1 MATLKE
7 IADLAGV
14 SRGTVDRVLNHR
26 GSVNPQT
33 EKKILEIVQALDYKP
48 NKAGIVLAAQKKNL
62 KLGVVLL
69 GLYTVFY
76 DDILAGVR
84 DKAAELEGYNCSVLL
99 RQTEYD
105 LTQQL
110 NAIDELVSEGING
123 LAISPYNDTAVRDK
137 IDALYDQGIP
147 VVTLNTDIENSKRL
161 AYVGCHFY
169 RSGETAGGLMH
180 LMTGGV
186 SGDGVHVGIISGSTN
201 ILCHTERIAGFRHV
215 TESYGGI
222 RIVETVNTYDDETE
236 SYELTADM
244 LRRHPEIN
252 ALYFTAGGV
261 YGGCRAVMDS
271 GRAAQ
276 ITVITNDMVDTTRE
290 FLENGL
296 IAATICQQPFV
307 QGHKPLSILFTYL
320 TTGELPA
327 VENDYVNID
336 IRIREN
342 Q

>member
-33 EKKILEIVQALDYKP
+33 ERKILEIVQALDYKP

-69 GLYTVFY
+69 GRDTVFY

-84 DKAAELEGYNCSVLL
+84 DKAEELEGYNCSVLL

-105 LTQQL
+105 LNRQL
-110 NAIDELVSEGING
+110 EAIDELVAEGISG
-123 LAISPYNDTAVRDK
+123 LAISPYNDNAVREK
-137 IDALYDQGIP
+137 IDALHDQGIP
-147 VVTLNTDIENSKRL
+147 VVTLNTDIENARRL

-180 LMTGGV
+180 LMTGG
-186 SGDGVHVGIISGSTN
+186 SPDGSVHVGIISGSMN
-201 ILCHTERIAGFRHV
+201 VLCHTERIAGFRHV
-215 TESYGGI
+215 IETYGGI
-222 RIVETVNTYDDETE
+222 QIVETVNNSDDETR
-236 SYELTADM
+236 SYDLTAAM

-271 GRAAQ
+271 GRAPQ

-342 Q
+342 L

>member
-33 EKKILEIVQALDYKP
+33 ERKILEIVQALDYKP

-69 GLYTVFY
+69 GRDTVFY

-84 DKAAELEGYNCSVLL
+84 DKAEELEGYNCSVLI

-105 LTQQL
+105 LNRQL
-110 NAIDELVSEGING
+110 EAIDELVAEEISG
-123 LAISPYNDTAVRDK
+123 LAISPYNDNAVREK
-137 IDALYDQGIP
+137 IDALHDRGIP
-147 VVTLNTDIENSKRL
+147 VVTLNTDIENARRL

-180 LMTGGV
+180 LMTGGAA
-186 SGDGVHVGIISGSTN
+186 DGSVHVGIISGSMN
-201 ILCHTERIAGFRHV
+201 VLCHTERIAGFRHV
-215 TESYGGI
+215 TETYGGI
-222 RIVETVNTYDDETE
+222 QIVETVNNSDDESR
-236 SYELTADM
+236 SYDLTADM

-261 YGGCRAVMDS
+261 YGGCAVMDS

-342 Q
+342 L

>member
-69 GLYTVFY
+69 GRDTVFY

-84 DKAAELEGYNCSVLL
+84 DKAEELEGYNCSVLL

-110 NAIDELVSEGING
+110 DAIDELVAEGISG
-123 LAISPYNDTAVRDK
+123 LAISPYNDNAVREK
-137 IDALYDQGIP
+137 IDALHEQGIP
-147 VVTLNTDIENSKRL
+147 VVTLNTDIENSRRL

-180 LMTGGV
+180 LMTGGTAERCV
-186 SGDGVHVGIISGSTN
+186 RVGIISGSTN

-236 SYELTADM
+236 SYDLTADM

-271 GRAAQ
+271 GRAGQ

-307 QGHKPLSILFTYL
+307 QGYKPLSILFTYL

-342 Q
+342 L